1 MPEQYYVPWC
11 PAFFKNEGTQ
21 SAQDTQG
28 AAWLE
33 SLWTKC
39 HHIQSSIH
47 LYSLALYI
55 GKCTSAFPQGT
66 NIHICDREIVS
77 AILSVTL
84 ISALIGTRERTTMD
98 MDTTVRGI
106 VIEEREIV
114 HIIQEIISI
123 K

>member
-1 MPEQYYVPWC
+1 MTPIKRSRPHLTIHYVEPSVY
-11 PAFFKNEGTQ
+11 E
-21 SAQDTQG
+21 
-28 AAWLE
+28 
-33 SLWTKC
+33 
-39 HHIQSSIH
+39 
-47 LYSLALYI
+47 I

-106 VIEEREIV
+106 VMEEREIV